1 MESRRLYAEDA
12 RITAM
17 RAALI
22 RKAEENPTSIDCK
35 AISALSTFLNRVIG
49 AWRRP
54 GCSVGIVEKGNPLR
68 PVRLVPLRSIF
79 TVQTCLFPSSVVY
92 KSTSSPR
99 TNGHASVKRARDA
112 LREVELANDLVKQ
125 LQPYLRAQY
134 QSARQKVNA
143 LRLRTRFT
151 SLPKNVLSEVLVLA
165 TRPRY
170 VSSRTVL
177 DVDEEMQ
184 SIKQARTLS
193 HVCRRFRSIILSK
206 THI

>member
-1 MESRRLYAEDA
+1 M
-12 RITAM
+12 
-17 RAALI
+17 
-22 RKAEENPTSIDCK
+22 
-35 AISALSTFLNRVIG
+35 
-49 AWRRP
+49 
-54 GCSVGIVEKGNPLR
+54 
-68 PVRLVPLRSIF
+68 PLRSIF

-134 QSARQKVNA
+134 QSARQKVNT

-184 SIKQARTLS
+184 SIKQARTSFPCLS
-193 HVCRRFRSIILSK
+193 TVPLDHTQQNSYLEHHIRTHGRRQ
-206 THI
+206 